1 MMKCKTKQIEDIFVI
16 EITGEIMGG
25 SDSESFRNILYQ
37 AIEED
42 KVFMVADLEKATWM
56 NSSGLGMLIS
66 GLTTVR
72 SSGGDLRL
80 ANLSDRVRRPLEITK
95 LESVFLTY
103 NSVEDALNSYKTS

>member
-1 MMKCKTKQIEDIFVI
+1 MKCNAKQVDDVLVI
-16 EITGEIMGG
+16 EIQGEIMGG
-25 SDSESFRNILYQ
+25 ADSESFRNIIYE

-42 KVFMVADLEKATWM
+42 KVFIVVDLKNATWM

-66 GLTTVR
+66 GLTTLR

-80 ANLSDRVRRPLEITK
+80 TNLSEKVRRPLEITK

-103 NSVEDALNSYKTS
+103 NSVEEAVMSYKSN

>member
-1 MMKCKTKQIEDIFVI
+1 MKCSTKQVDDVLVI
-16 EITGEIMGG
+16 EIEGEIMGG
-25 SDSESFRNILYQ
+25 ADSESFRNIIYE

-42 KVFMVADLEKATWM
+42 RVFIVADLKNATWM

-66 GLTTVR
+66 GLTTLR

-80 ANLSDRVRRPLEITK
+80 TNLSEKVRRPLEITK

-103 NSVEDALNSYKTS
+103 NSVEDAVNSYKIN

>member
-1 MMKCKTKQIEDIFVI
+1 MECKTRQVDDVLVV
-16 EITGEIMGG
+16 EIKGEIMGG
-25 SDSESFRNILYQ
+25 TDSENFRKIIYH

-42 KVFMVADLEKATWM
+42 QVFIVADLTEATWM

-66 GLTTVR
+66 GLTTLR

-80 ANLSDRVRRPLEITK
+80 ANLSEKVRRPLEITK

-103 NSVEDALNSYKTS
+103 HSVEDAITSYK

>member
-1 MMKCKTKQIEDIFVI
+1 MKCNTKQVDDVLVI
-16 EITGEIMGG
+16 EIEGEIMGG
-25 SDSESFRNILYQ
+25 ADSESFRNIIYE

-42 KVFMVADLEKATWM
+42 KVFIVADLKNATWM

-66 GLTTVR
+66 GLTTLR

-80 ANLSDRVRRPLEITK
+80 TNLSEKVRRPLEITK

-103 NSVEDALNSYKTS
+103 NSVEEAVMSYKAN

>member
-1 MMKCKTKQIEDIFVI
+1 MEQITRVEGDVFII
-16 EITGEIMGG
+16 ELKGEIMGG
-25 SDSESFRNILYQ
+25 ADAEKFRKIIYD

-42 KVFMVADLEKATWM
+42 LVNIIIDLSNATWM

-80 ANLSDRVRRPLEITK
+80 ANMSERVRRPLEITK

-103 NSVEDALNSYKTS
+103 GSVDNAINSFKSK

>member
-1 MMKCKTKQIEDIFVI
+1 MKCNTKQVDNVLVI
-16 EITGEIMGG
+16 EIEGEIMGG
-25 SDSESFRNILYQ
+25 ADSESFRNIIYE

-42 KVFMVADLEKATWM
+42 KVFIVADLKNATWM

-66 GLTTVR
+66 GLTTLR

-80 ANLSDRVRRPLEITK
+80 TNLSEKVRRPLEITK

-103 NSVEDALNSYKTS
+103 NSVEEAVMSYKSN

>member
-1 MMKCKTKQIEDIFVI
+1 MKCSPKQMDDVLVI
-16 EITGEIMGG
+16 EIQGEIMGG
-25 SDSESFRNILYQ
+25 ADSESFRNIIYE

-42 KVFMVADLEKATWM
+42 KVFIVADLKDATWM

-66 GLTTVR
+66 GLTTLR

-80 ANLSDRVRRPLEITK
+80 TNLSERVRRPLEITK

-103 NSVEDALNSYKTS
+103 NSVYDAVNSYKTN